1 MASALAKA
9 QVQEDA
15 FCETEQGSEAA
26 AGANTA
32 SVETAVIQAQDAG
45 VGTQDASCYD
55 DTDNAQEREDE
66 DDKSEELLSVLDQ
79 ALKEVRHYLDDK
91 LKLKTLSEVLDEL

>member
-1 MASALAKA
+1 M
-9 QVQEDA
+9 QEDA

-26 AGANTA
+26 ASANTA

-55 DTDNAQEREDE
+55 DADGAQEGEGDYDESDVMTSEDFFLCWI
-66 DDKSEELLSVLDQ
+66 K
-79 ALKEVRHYLDDK
+79 H
-91 LKLKTLSEVLDEL
+91 

>member
-1 MASALAKA
+1 M
-9 QVQEDA
+9 QEDA

-55 DTDNAQEREDE
+55 DADDSQEREDE
-66 DDKSEELLSVLDQ
+66 DD
-79 ALKEVRHYLDDK
+79 DK
-91 LKLKTLSEVLDEL
+91 RGASFCVGSSTKRGAPLFR